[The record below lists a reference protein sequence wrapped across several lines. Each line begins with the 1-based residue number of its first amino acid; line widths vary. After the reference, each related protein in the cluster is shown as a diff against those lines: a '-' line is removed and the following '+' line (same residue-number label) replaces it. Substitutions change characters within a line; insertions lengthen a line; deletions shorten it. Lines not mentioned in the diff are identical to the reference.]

1 MIYLFECPDCQNRFE
16 LEQNMN
22 DEHKATCLECGTE
35 CQRIYTSLQWI
46 WTGSAYR
53 PDGSLRQDSDYA
65 SLKG

>member
-1 MIYLFECPDCQNRFE
+1 
-16 LEQNMN
+16 MN